1 MAMENVMKLFEELQK
16 NKELQAKINSVETL
30 EEIAA
35 IALEAGFDVSAEDL
49 KAGEQKLRNNMA
61 KATDEQVSRLSM
73 SELDSVV
80 GGDLGNSEDAP
91 DGHEMG
97 CFLMWHGLQWQLDNN
112 IECKESHYQF
122 CKGTWWCKE
131 YSRIP

>member
-1 MAMENVMKLFEELQK
+1 MAMENVMKLYEELQK
-16 NKELQAKINSVETL
+16 NKELQAKINSAETL
-30 EEIAA
+30 EAIAA

-49 KAGEQKLRNNMA
+49 KAGEQKIRNNVA
-61 KATDEQVSRLSM
+61 KSTDEQITRLSM
-73 SELDSVV
+73 SELDSVA

-97 CFLMWHGLQWQLDNN
+97 CFLTWHGLQWQLDNN
-112 IECKESHYQF
+112 IECKESHYRF
-122 CKGTWWCKE
+122 CTGIWWCKE